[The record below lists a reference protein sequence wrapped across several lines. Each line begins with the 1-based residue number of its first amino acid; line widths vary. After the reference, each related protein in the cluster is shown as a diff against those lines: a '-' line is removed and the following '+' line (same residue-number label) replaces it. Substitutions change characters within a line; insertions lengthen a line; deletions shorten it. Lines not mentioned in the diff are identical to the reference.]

1 MRRPLPLFILVL
13 AAVLLVCVIG
23 QFSDKNSERHLPGA
37 TAPAS
42 GPAAAPAP
50 ATPAGVAAASA
61 AVSGSAS
68 ATTPEAALASPSGYA
83 ALRARGAYLA
93 RASDC
98 MACHTRRGGAAY
110 AGGRSIATP
119 FGELISPNLTP
130 DRQTGIGNWSADDF
144 WRALHNGV
152 SKDGRLLYPAFPY
165 TNYTRMPRA
174 DADALFAYL
183 QSLPAVNAPNAPHQ
197 LRFPY
202 DQQIMLAAWRA
213 IYFRPGSFQPD
224 PQRSAEWNRGAYLVQ
239 GPAHCSACHSPR
251 NWLGASEG
259 ETLAGALLPMQG
271 WYAPSLTAPQEA
283 GVQQWPAARI
293 VQLLQTGRSG
303 DAGVSG
309 PMAEVVSRSLQ
320 HLDAADLGAMAEY
333 LQSLPVSATPAPATP
348 DNSPATRNML
358 AAGEQLYGRHCADCH
373 GAKGQGQAPAYP
385 ALAGNRAVTM
395 LHSVNAVRSVLHGGF
410 APATAGNPRPYSMP
424 PFGPVLS
431 DTEVA
436 QVLSFVRSAWGN
448 QGAPVSASEVNR
460 YRTVPLD

>member
-1 MRRPLPLFILVL
+1 MRRPLPLFILAL
-13 AAVLLVCVIG
+13 AAVLLFCVIS
-23 QFSDKNSERHLPGA
+23 QFTSKHREPRPSGA
-37 TAPAS
+37 STPVAAPANS
-42 GPAAAPAP
+42 AGLEAGSAAAPASP
-50 ATPAGVAAASA
+50 AS
-61 AVSGSAS
+61 
-68 ATTPEAALASPSGYA
+68 A

-98 MACHTRRGGAAY
+98 MACHTRRGGPAY

-119 FGELISPNLTP
+119 FGELVSPNLTP

-165 TNYTRMPRA
+165 TNYTRMPRE

-183 QSLPAVNAPNAPHQ
+183 QALPAVHAPNLPHQ

-213 IYFRPGSFQPD
+213 LYFRPGSFQPD
-224 PQRSAEWNRGAYLVQ
+224 PQRSAAWNRGAYLVQ

-271 WYAPSLTAPQEA
+271 WYAPSLTAPQEG
-283 GVQQWPAARI
+283 GVQQWPTARI

-320 HLDAADLGAMAEY
+320 HLDAADLAAMAEY
-333 LQSLPVSATPAPATP
+333 LQSLPLSAMPAPAAP
-348 DNSPATRNML
+348 DTSAATRSML

-373 GAKGQGQAPAYP
+373 GAKGQGRGQGQGQAPAYP
-385 ALAGNRAVTM
+385 ALAGNRALTM
-395 LHSVNAVRSVLHGGF
+395 SLSVNAVRSVLHGGF

-424 PFGPVLS
+424 PFGPVFS

-448 QGAPVSASEVNR
+448 QAAPVSASEVNR